1 MTDEAQMDEL
11 MDEQGVIVLKDR
23 TARTVPICILA
34 MALIL
39 GLATEARA
47 QFFVS
52 PFIGYDFGG
61 DATCP
66 HITNCQDKK
75 LNVGAAL
82 GTMGSILGFEEEFAY
97 AKDFFG
103 NSPALSSNVLT
114 LMTNL
119 MVVPAIG
126 PVHPYVLGGLG
137 LIKSHIQFTAAS
149 IFTSNNNDLGWDLG
163 GGVIVLLGGHFGVRG
178 DIRYLHSFQ
187 DLTIGGLTVSNSK
200 LDFGRAAAGLVV
212 KF

>member
-1 MTDEAQMDEL
+1 MDEL
-11 MDEQGVIVLKDR
+11 MDEQGVIVHTDR
-23 TARTVPICILA
+23 TNRTVSICILA
-34 MALIL
+34 IALAL
-39 GLATEARA
+39 GLASEVRA
-47 QFFVS
+47 QAFVS

-61 DATCP
+61 DASCP
-66 HITNCQDKK
+66 QITNCQDKK
-75 LNVGAAL
+75 SNYGVSL
-82 GTMGSILGFEEEFAY
+82 GSMGSILGFEEEFAY

-114 LMTNL
+114 LMSNL
-119 MVVPAIG
+119 MIVPAIG

-137 LIKSHIQFTAAS
+137 LIKSHIEFTAAS

-163 GGVIVLLGGHFGVRG
+163 GGVIVLLGGHLGVRG
-178 DIRYLHSFQ
+178 DIRYFHAFQ
-187 DLTIGGLTVSNSK
+187 DLTVAGITVSNAK

>member
-1 MTDEAQMDEL
+1 MDEL

-34 MALIL
+34 IAVTL
-39 GLATEARA
+39 GMATEVRA
-47 QFFVS
+47 QAFVS

-61 DATCP
+61 DASCP
-66 HITNCQDKK
+66 QITNCQDKK
-75 LNVGAAL
+75 LNAGVAL
-82 GTMGSILGFEEEFAY
+82 GSMGSILGFEEEFAY

-103 NSPALSSNVLT
+103 KAPQLSSNVLT
-114 LMTNL
+114 LMSNL

-137 LIKSHIQFTAAS
+137 LIKSHIEFTAAS

-163 GGVIVLLGGHFGVRG
+163 GGVILLMGGHLGVRG
-178 DIRYLHSFQ
+178 DVRYFHAFQ
-187 DLTIGGLTVSNSK
+187 NLSVGGFTISNAK

>member
-1 MTDEAQMDEL
+1 MADEAQMDEL

-34 MALIL
+34 LALTL
-39 GLATEARA
+39 GLTKEARA
-47 QFFVS
+47 QGFIS

-61 DATCP
+61 DAGCP

-75 LNVGAAL
+75 LNTGVAL
-82 GTMGSILGFEEEFAY
+82 GSMGTILGFEEEFAY

-103 NSPALSSNVLT
+103 NAPGLSSSVLT
-114 LMTNL
+114 LMSNV

-126 PVHPYVLGGLG
+126 SVHPYVLGGLG
-137 LIKSHIQFTAAS
+137 LIKSHREFTTAS
-149 IFTSNNNDLGWDLG
+149 IFTSDNNDFGWDLG
-163 GGVIVLLGGHFGVRG
+163 GGVIVLMGGHLGVRG
-178 DIRYLHSFQ
+178 DIRYFHAFQ
-187 DLTIGGLTVSNSK
+187 NLTVGGFALGSPK
-200 LDFGRAAAGLVV
+200 LDFGRASAGLVV